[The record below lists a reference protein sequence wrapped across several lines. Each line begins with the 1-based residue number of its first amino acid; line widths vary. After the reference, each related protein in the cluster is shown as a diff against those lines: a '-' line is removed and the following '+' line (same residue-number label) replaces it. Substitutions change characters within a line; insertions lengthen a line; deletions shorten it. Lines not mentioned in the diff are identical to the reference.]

1 LRLAAAA
8 ALTKPAA
15 ALTKPAAALTKPAA
29 ALTKPAAALTKP
41 AAAWE
46 ARAAVERWEVR
57 AAPMEEVARTEADAV
72 AADVAA
78 AASVE

>member
-1 LRLAAAA
+1 MRLA
-8 ALTKPAA
+8 
-15 ALTKPAAALTKPAA
+15 
-29 ALTKPAAALTKP
+29 AAALTKP

-46 ARAAVERWEVR
+46 ARVAVERWEVR
-57 AAPMEEVARTEADAV
+57 APPMEEVARAEVDAA

>member
-1 LRLAAAA
+1 MRLG
-8 ALTKPAA
+8 
-15 ALTKPAAALTKPAA
+15 
-29 ALTKPAAALTKP
+29 

-46 ARAAVERWEVR
+46 SRVAVERWEVR
-57 AAPMEEVARTEADAV
+57 AAQMEEVARAEVEAA

>member
-1 LRLAAAA
+1 LGA
-8 ALTKPAA
+8 
-15 ALTKPAAALTKPAA
+15 
-29 ALTKPAAALTKP
+29 

-46 ARAAVERWEVR
+46 ARVAVERWEVR
-57 AAPMEEVARTEADAV
+57 AAQMEEVARAEVEAA

>member
-1 LRLAAAA
+1 MRLAAAA
-8 ALTKPAA
+8 
-15 ALTKPAAALTKPAA
+15 
-29 ALTKPAAALTKP
+29 AAALTKP

-57 AAPMEEVARTEADAV
+57 AAPMEEVARTEADAA